1 MMHPDIGSEPPQN
14 CWQVIMRTA
23 MKGGIMQAPDRSLGP
38 PRLLELML
46 NEEEPNVDGS
56 CEQRDRHMDKKKR
69 SDTHEEYH
77 HHDYQGDGC
86 VGGHRTDPE
95 TPVAAE
101 AKVPRCSSP
110 PCVIEKAEEEAADES
125 RCRKASH

>member
-69 SDTHEEYH
+69 SDTHEPYH
-77 HHDYQGDGC
+77 HHAYQSM
-86 VGGHRTDPE
+86 
-95 TPVAAE
+95 AALVVIALIQE
-101 AKVPRCSSP
+101 RLSP
-110 PCVIEKAEEEAADES
+110 PRPKCLGAPHRRA
-125 RCRKASH
+125 